1 MRFDGWAGSRWTS
14 ANQSTIEP
22 VQARKWQRLRVL
34 AGRESWPASGREGRR
49 SSKETHHFL
58 LRCRNARPKQ
68 KAYSRYGRT
77 PRACACAGVWSTSR
91 SVGVTTVR
99 QTLGRGFERNRLFA
113 RPTNPCCAIR
123 VILTATQP
131 GNRVRVVFFF
141 APLPARDIALA
152 PDGRTAAI
160 VSYSETARKNVIWI
174 YEVGSQGVRSL
185 ADTEGAD

>member
-1 MRFDGWAGSRWTS
+1 MWSVLTGQRSGKRWKKVRNKCDPNRRRP
-14 ANQSTIEP
+14 ACNDE
-22 VQARKWQRLRVL
+22 R
-34 AGRESWPASGREGRR
+34 WPASLGKRR
-49 SSKETHHFL
+49 
-58 LRCRNARPKQ
+58 
-68 KAYSRYGRT
+68 
-77 PRACACAGVWSTSR
+77 GVWNVRRNLRKASR
-91 SVGVTTVR
+91 TISGDSQDLTLHTMLPDGVTTVR